1 MGRLTRFIR
10 NAGAQG
16 CVFCAIVAVIVL
28 FGMIRD
34 FRVGHW
40 TVTLPILLAT
50 IGLTYTVRSLLVHNI
65 SIMRVVMNALAIAG
79 IAAVVLLPKVAGPE
93 PLWMRALMIAFL
105 GTYMGCY
112 FWMLSDDR
120 IAVI

>member
-1 MGRLTRFIR
+1 MDRLTRFIR
-10 NAGAQG
+10 NAGPQG
-16 CVFCAIVAVIVL
+16 CVFSGIVAVIVL

-50 IGLTYTVRSLLVHNI
+50 IGLTYTVRSLLVHNM
-65 SIMRVVMNALAIAG
+65 SIMRVVMDALAIAG